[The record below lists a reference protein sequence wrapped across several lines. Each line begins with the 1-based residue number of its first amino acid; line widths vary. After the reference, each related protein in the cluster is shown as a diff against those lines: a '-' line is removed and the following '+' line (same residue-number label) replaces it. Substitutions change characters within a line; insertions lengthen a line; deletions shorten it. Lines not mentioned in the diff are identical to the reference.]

1 MGEQPPGVQTGRA
14 CSSCGASL
22 AADNTTGLCT
32 PCTSARKHEA
42 APPLLPADWWNTPA
56 LRAAFASRDM
66 GRVLVAYR
74 TDPRHR
80 PVFGDA
86 SITQTLLGKW
96 LGISQGEISRYENG
110 KPQDSFS
117 TLVRW
122 AVTLGMPQRLLW
134 FDLPRQQRT
143 PPPRSGVYD
152 GTPGQDGRVVGAGVF
167 AATQPA
173 EVIDASPA
181 VTASQR
187 QWRQIRDSLAGY
199 GTRLTTM
206 AADLYPDHVRV
217 DGLPVLAGP
226 GWIPAEP
233 VPLQNVELDW
243 VEHPPVPLIT
253 GREPEAASMLP
264 LRAPGRAFPS
274 YSSAIRYLAP
284 PSLFENR
291 ASYRLLDTAL
301 AAGGDA
307 ARLTF
312 GLSSYFAKY
321 DVAELL
327 VHELAAY
334 VHRDSAPPTLGA
346 LPYRAL
352 LGTTPF
358 ELADR
363 AVNLSV
369 TAVTIRQAERGET
382 PEFLVL
388 QRDSRAVAV
397 GAGMTGLIPAGEFQ
411 PASIAPASIP
421 ADLDIWKTLVREYS
435 EELLGLP
442 EYDGSSGVPV
452 DYDCW
457 PFYRDITAAR
467 DTGLIR
473 VHLLGLVMD
482 PLSLNVILTV
492 AVTFDPATFD
502 TLFRQMVSSNVEGT
516 LISQDGRS
524 KHGIP
529 FTAEMVTRFRE
540 QERMGASDTAAL
552 ALAWQHRKHIIAK

>member
-1 MGEQPPGVQTGRA
+1 MGEQSPNTQTGRT
-14 CSSCGASL
+14 CTGCGATL
-22 AADNTTGLCT
+22 ASDNPAGLCS
-32 PCTSARKHEA
+32 PCASTRKHEA
-42 APPLLPADWWNTPA
+42 APPLLPAAWWNTPA
-56 LRAAFASRDM
+56 LRAAFASRDL

-74 TDPRHR
+74 TDPRQR
-80 PVFGDA
+80 TVFGDA
-86 SITQTLLGKW
+86 GITQTLLGKW

-117 TLVRW
+117 VMVRW
-122 AVTLGMPQRLLW
+122 ATALGMPQKYLW

-143 PPPRSGVYD
+143 PPPHAGVYD
-152 GTPGQDGRVVGAGVF
+152 GTPGADDRMMTAGEF
-167 AATQPA
+167 AATLPE
-173 EVIDASPA
+173 EVIDDNPA

-187 QWRQIRDSLAGY
+187 QWRQIRASLADY

-206 AADLYPDHVRV
+206 ALELYPQQARV
-217 DGLPVLAGP
+217 PGLPVLAAP
-226 GWIPAEP
+226 GWIPAQ
-233 VPLQNVELDW
+233 PLPLETITLDW
-243 VEHPPVPLIT
+243 IEHPPVPLIT
-253 GREPEAASMLP
+253 GREPEAAPSLP

-301 AAGGDA
+301 TAGAGP
-307 ARLTF
+307 RLTF
-312 GLSSYFAKY
+312 GLSSYFAKF

-327 VHELAAY
+327 VHELATY
-334 VHRDSAPPTLGA
+334 VYRDSAPPTLGA

-352 LGTTPF
+352 LGTAPF

-363 AVNLSV
+363 AVNLSI
-369 TAVTIRQAERGET
+369 TAVTIRQWQRGQA
-382 PEFLVL
+382 PEFFVL

-397 GAGMTGLIPAGEFQ
+397 GNGMTGLIPAGEFQ

-452 DYDCW
+452 DYDVW
-457 PFYRDITAAR
+457 PFYRDITRAR
-467 DTGLIR
+467 DTGALR
-473 VHLLGLVMD
+473 VHVLGLVMD

-492 AVTFDPATFD
+492 AVVFDPDAFD

-516 LISQDGRS
+516 LISQDGGRS

-529 FTAEMVTRFRE
+529 FTDENVTRFQD

-552 ALAWQHRKHIIAK
+552 VLAWQHRKHVLAE